1 MNASPANS
9 STSARDLDAE
19 FGDND
24 ERKYAYA
31 FDDLMKVFMMRTFK
45 NYAPKGRAL
54 ELGCFKGAFTRLLV
68 EEFDDVTAVEGAPT
82 LATELEQRFA
92 GQAKIVC
99 GLFEEV
105 ELEGKFDAIFLMHT
119 LEHCD
124 DPLLVL
130 GRIREWLTPDG
141 QLFLACP
148 NANAPSR
155 QIAVK
160 MGLIPHNAA
169 VTPAEAE
176 HGHRCTYSL
185 DTLQRDAIAAGLKVA
200 SSGGVFFKPLANFQI
215 DKAKELG
222 VIDDEF
228 LEGCY
233 KLGEVY
239 PDLCATVY
247 LVCTR

>member
-9 STSARDLDAE
+9 SSSPRDLDAE

-24 ERKYAYA
+24 ARKYAYA
-31 FDDLMKVFMMRTFK
+31 FDDLMKVFMMRSFK
-45 NYAPKGRAL
+45 KYAPKGRAL
-54 ELGCFKGAFTRLLV
+54 ELGCFKGEFTRLLV
-68 EEFDDVTAVEGAPT
+68 EAFEDVTAVEGAPS
-82 LATELEQRFA
+82 LAAELEQRFT
-92 GQAKIVC
+92 GQAKVVC
-99 GLFEEV
+99 GRFEEV
-105 ELEGKFDAIFLMHT
+105 ELDGKFDAIFLMHT

-130 GRIREWLTPDG
+130 SRIRDWLSPDG

-160 MGLIPHNAA
+160 MGLISHNAA

-185 DTLQRDAIAAGLKVA
+185 DTLQRDAIEAGLKVV

>member
-1 MNASPANS
+1 MNAAATGNAK
-9 STSARDLDAE
+9 SARDLDSE
-19 FGDND
+19 FGDNRA
-24 ERKYAYA
+24 RKYAYD
-31 FDDLMKVFMMRTFK
+31 FDDLMKQFMMRTFK
-45 NYAPKGRAL
+45 KYAPKGRAL
-54 ELGCFKGAFTRLLV
+54 ELGCFKGEFTRLLIDAF
-68 EEFDDVTAVEGAPT
+68 EDVTAVEGAPT
-82 LATELEQRFA
+82 LAAELEQRFA

-99 GLFEEV
+99 GLFEDV
-105 ELEGKFDAIFLMHT
+105 ELDGKFDAIFLMHT

-124 DPLLVL
+124 DPILVL
-130 GRIREWLTPDG
+130 SRIREWLTPDG

-160 MGLIPHNAA
+160 MGLISHNAA

-185 DTLQRDAIAAGLKVA
+185 DTLQRDAIEAGLKVA

-215 DKAKELG
+215 DKAKELA
-222 VIDDEF
+222 VIDDAF

-233 KLGEVY
+233 KLGEIY
-239 PDLCATVY
+239 PDLCASIY